1 MSMVMLRAIIRPE
14 KTGEVV
20 ESLEKAGFPAMTK
33 LDVLGR
39 GKQRGIQ
46 VGNTV
51 YDELAKTMVM
61 VVVEEK
67 DASKAMDAIAKAAKT
82 GNYGDGKIFVS
93 PVETAYTIRT
103 GEEGL

>member
-1 MSMVMLRAIIRPE
+1 MVMLRAIIRPE

-46 VGNTV
+46 VGTPS
-51 YDELAKTMVM
+51 TT
-61 VVVEEK
+61 
-67 DASKAMDAIAKAAKT
+67 SWRR
-82 GNYGDGKIFVS
+82 
-93 PVETAYTIRT
+93 PW
-103 GEEGL
+103 